1 MSALEGAILRT
12 LREAGIEKPPVEIDR
27 VLRFLDLDD
36 ICWTSD
42 QQVKEVALIHS
53 ENKGK
58 HRILAPTDYPAERLP
73 FTLAHECVE
82 YIAMRE
88 GLKPEHWKINQSA
101 AELLLPT
108 AWVRQCIR
116 DEGFD
121 LFALQRRFSTASLET
136 CAIKLLGLAPSPCI
150 LTVADRKGM
159 RRRSYTRKG
168 LERPISDVE
177 EEALTEA
184 FSGID
189 IVERVGGGLRCR
201 AFPVP
206 DKRRGGI
213 AKVFLFA
220 LLLEP

>member
-12 LREAGIEKPPVEIDR
+12 LREAGIEKPPVEVER

-36 ICWTSD
+36 ICWSSD
-42 QQVKEVALIHS
+42 QQVKQVALIHS

-58 HRILAPTDYPAERLP
+58 HRILMPTDYPAERLP

-82 YIAMRE
+82 YIALRE
-88 GLKPEHWKINQSA
+88 GLKPLHWKINQSA

-108 AWVRQCIR
+108 SWVRQCIS

-136 CAIKLLGLAPSPCI
+136 CAFKMLGLATSPCI

-159 RRRSYTRKG
+159 RRRSYTRKA
-168 LERPISDVE
+168 LERPISHLE
-177 EEALTEA
+177 EEVLAEA
-184 FSGID
+184 FCGID
-189 IVERVGGGLRCR
+189 VVERVGGGLRCR

-206 DKRRGGI
+206 DRRRGGI
-213 AKVFLFA
+213 ARVFLFA
-220 LLLEP
+220 FLLEL

>member
-1 MSALEGAILRT
+1 M
-12 LREAGIEKPPVEIDR
+12 
-27 VLRFLDLDD
+27 
-36 ICWTSD
+36 
-42 QQVKEVALIHS
+42 
-53 ENKGK
+53 
-58 HRILAPTDYPAERLP
+58 APTNYPAERLP

-82 YIAMRE
+82 YIALRE

-108 AWVRQCIR
+108 TWVRQCIS

-121 LFALQRRFSTASLET
+121 LFALRRRFSTASLET
-136 CAIKLLGLAPSPCI
+136 CALKMLGLAPSPCI
-150 LTVADRKGM
+150 LTVADRKWM

-201 AFPVP
+201 AFPAP
-206 DKRRGGI
+206 DTRMQCI
-213 AKVFLFA
+213 TKVFLFA
-220 LLLEP
+220 TLPAP

>member
-12 LREAGIEKPPVEIDR
+12 LREAGIEKPPVEVER

-36 ICWTSD
+36 ICWCSD
-42 QQVKEVALIHS
+42 QQVKQVALIHS
-53 ENKGK
+53 EKKGK
-58 HRILAPTDYPAERLP
+58 YRILAPTNYPAERLP

-82 YIAMRE
+82 YIALRE

-108 AWVRQCIR
+108 AWVRQCIS

-121 LFALQRRFSTASLET
+121 LFALRRRFSTASLET
-136 CAIKLLGLAPSPCI
+136 CALKLLGLSPFPCF

-159 RRRSYTRKG
+159 RRRSYSRKS

-177 EEALTEA
+177 EETLTEA

-189 IVERVGGGLRCR
+189 IVERTGGGLRCR
-201 AFPVP
+201 AFPAP
-206 DKRRGGI
+206 DTRKQCI

-220 LLLEP
+220 TLPAP

>member
-1 MSALEGAILRT
+1 VSTLEGAILQT
-12 LREAGIEKPPVEIDR
+12 LREAGIERPPVEVNR

-36 ICWTSD
+36 ICWSSD
-42 QQVKEVALIHS
+42 AQVKEVALIHS

-58 HRILAPTDYPAERLP
+58 YRILVPTNYSIERLP

-82 YIAMRE
+82 YIALRE
-88 GLKPEHWKINQSA
+88 GLKPMHWKINRSA

-108 AWVRQCIR
+108 AWVRQCI
-116 DEGFD
+116 DEEGFN
-121 LFALQRRFSTASLET
+121 LFALRRRFSTASLET
-136 CAIKLLGLAPSPCI
+136 CAIKMLGLAKSPCI

-159 RRRSYTRKG
+159 RYRSYTRKG
-168 LERPISDVE
+168 LERPISDME
-177 EEALTEA
+177 EEVLAEA
-184 FSGID
+184 FHGID
-189 IVERVGGGLRCR
+189 IVERARGALSCH

-206 DKRRGGI
+206 DKRKGGI